1 MLVVLV
7 TLLLTALLVLQIP
20 AAQTALARR
29 ILHKFEKDI
38 DGRIEFSDMTFVPF
52 NGLVIKDLT
61 ILDDA
66 PWQGDIDVPQD
77 TLFKAG
83 TIAARFTLKGLL
95 SSQGIQLRDAQVEH
109 ARLTLVNEP
118 GETYSTNLA
127 RIFRLTPQEKEKEK
141 NMGDIFSIRNFSVK
155 DFNFRMISYT
165 DTTSARPEF
174 GIDWGDLDLVA
185 DVEGKDL
192 KMSGGV
198 MSGTAERITL
208 SEKSGYAG
216 VISGSAS
223 VGNGKTEL
231 KDLRIRDAWSD
242 ARVPELTLTGT
253 SDDFGDFVN
262 KVRLDG
268 TLGRSTLSFQT
279 LSYFVPG
286 FKDNEIVADITSGRV
301 SGPVNSLRLRD
312 FTFKDRTSGFGGT
325 ANVSLS
331 DLDNISSMGLDSELK
346 DFTFTSDGLGKFLS
360 QWIPGKPLDLS
371 GLAKG
376 ETFRFNGTTS
386 GSLADLKVRGTL
398 DSPSGSAMADLDVQ
412 DIVSNAPMKI
422 HGDVITDDLDIG
434 RLIGKDFIG
443 KCSLNTCVHAS
454 LIPGA
459 PTVDLD
465 SLRIDRL
472 NLLGY
477 DYSGIH
483 AAGKLADNAFD
494 GRIIC
499 NDPNVNFM
507 FQGLMNLS
515 KASENAAYRFYATV
529 GYADLHAL
537 NIDKR
542 EISRVSLGS
551 VNANFE
557 RVAGLGMLGR
567 IDAEDL
573 MLESANG
580 KHDIGD
586 IHIDS
591 QSGDDGYGIKLSSAF
606 LDGTFDGSKGISS
619 LVQDIQEI
627 TTKKEI
633 AALFGEPSG
642 PWNGASYRI
651 ALNFHDSRD
660 LLSFLAPGAY
670 IADSTSVRLR
680 INDAGR
686 LTGRLTSP
694 RLAYKDKYLRSM
706 NLELDNGDDA
716 LNCTVTGSELSLS
729 RSLILKNDAL
739 MLYANDDNVGI
750 GFNFNNMTDP
760 EDRGELYLTGD
771 LSQSSPKQPVLNA
784 RSLTSNL
791 YIRGQQWR
799 FDPASYHYSDGSVEV
814 NGLNISNGEQNFA
827 IDGGVSQDRPDTL
840 MVSINNVDLGLV
852 NTFAVEDLGLSG
864 IAYGRAMV
872 TSPVKDKLGLMVNVS
887 ADSTT
892 IAGRPAGTVTLG
904 GSWDQENGLL
914 DYALRNSID
923 GNTSMDARGYFI
935 PKDKTLG
942 LNAGLEGFDLGYA
955 APFLKDVFSEM
966 GGSLTGQVS
975 ADGPLDRLELYGD
988 DLRIDDG
995 LLKVAFTQVP
1005 YYVNGPLHVNSSGVY
1020 FDDISIKDRSTG
1032 TGTITGGI
1040 SYDHFKNI
1048 RMNTRIR
1055 LNDMEVVDLKESDG
1069 QAFYG
1074 NVFGTGR
1081 VNIIGPFSS
1090 LVLDVNATT
1099 VKNGDFHIPLNGADA
1114 AGGSDLL
1121 IFKEPVKEVYMD
1133 PYELMMN
1140 RLVETRKEENDL
1152 AVRVRVNATPQVEAH
1167 LEVDKATGNVFIGRG
1182 AGTIALEVRPSKDV
1196 FTINGDYTLNS
1207 GHYHFN
1213 GMGITSKD
1221 FTVDDGSSIKFN
1233 GDIMDSDL
1241 SIGARYALRTSLSNL
1256 IADTTSVS
1264 SRRTVICGVNISD
1277 KIRNPKLK
1285 FSIDVPDLDP
1295 MTKSRVE
1302 SALSTDDKVQKQF
1315 IALLLT
1321 NNFIPDEQSGIVNN
1335 SNLLTSNVA
1344 DLMANQLNNILQK
1357 LDIPLDLGLNYAESG
1372 SGRSIFD
1379 VALSTQLFNNRVIV
1393 NGSVGNRQYMTSG
1406 NGDVVGDLDIEIKMD
1421 KSGQV
1426 RLNLFSHS
1434 ADEYTNYLDNLQRN
1448 GVGVAYQKEFDSLKL
1463 FLRDLFTP
1471 KSKRQ
1476 AEDPSQTKDEDKV
1489 TIEVEKTE

>member
-141 NMGDIFSIRNFSVK
+141 NMGDIFSIRNVSVK

-331 DLDNISSMGLDSELK
+331 DLDIISSMGLDSELK

-443 KCSLNTCVHAS
+443 KCSLKTCVHAS

-633 AALFGEPSG
+633 AALFGEPSR

-887 ADSTT
+887 TDSTT

-955 APFLKDVFSEM
+955 APFLKDV
-966 GGSLTGQVS
+966 T
-975 ADGPLDRLELYGD
+975 
-988 DLRIDDG
+988 
-995 LLKVAFTQVP
+995 
-1005 YYVNGPLHVNSSGVY
+1005 
-1020 FDDISIKDRSTG
+1020 
-1032 TGTITGGI
+1032 
-1040 SYDHFKNI
+1040 
-1048 RMNTRIR
+1048 
-1055 LNDMEVVDLKESDG
+1055 
-1069 QAFYG
+1069 
-1074 NVFGTGR
+1074 
-1081 VNIIGPFSS
+1081 
-1090 LVLDVNATT
+1090 
-1099 VKNGDFHIPLNGADA
+1099 
-1114 AGGSDLL
+1114 
-1121 IFKEPVKEVYMD
+1121 
-1133 PYELMMN
+1133 
-1140 RLVETRKEENDL
+1140 
-1152 AVRVRVNATPQVEAH
+1152 
-1167 LEVDKATGNVFIGRG
+1167 
-1182 AGTIALEVRPSKDV
+1182 
-1196 FTINGDYTLNS
+1196 
-1207 GHYHFN
+1207 
-1213 GMGITSKD
+1213 
-1221 FTVDDGSSIKFN
+1221 
-1233 GDIMDSDL
+1233 
-1241 SIGARYALRTSLSNL
+1241 
-1256 IADTTSVS
+1256 
-1264 SRRTVICGVNISD
+1264 
-1277 KIRNPKLK
+1277 
-1285 FSIDVPDLDP
+1285 
-1295 MTKSRVE
+1295 
-1302 SALSTDDKVQKQF
+1302 
-1315 IALLLT
+1315 
-1321 NNFIPDEQSGIVNN
+1321 
-1335 SNLLTSNVA
+1335 
-1344 DLMANQLNNILQK
+1344 
-1357 LDIPLDLGLNYAESG
+1357 
-1372 SGRSIFD
+1372 
-1379 VALSTQLFNNRVIV
+1379 
-1393 NGSVGNRQYMTSG
+1393 
-1406 NGDVVGDLDIEIKMD
+1406 
-1421 KSGQV
+1421 
-1426 RLNLFSHS
+1426 
-1434 ADEYTNYLDNLQRN
+1434 
-1448 GVGVAYQKEFDSLKL
+1448 
-1463 FLRDLFTP
+1463 
-1471 KSKRQ
+1471 
-1476 AEDPSQTKDEDKV
+1476 
-1489 TIEVEKTE
+1489 